1 MKASLV
7 LMDWILNEQI
17 TIMVIMVFE
26 ITLSEYHL
34 AKSLKPGKADPKRLT

>member
-1 MKASLV
+1 
-7 LMDWILNEQI
+7 MDWILNEQI
-17 TIMVIMVFE
+17 TIMVVIMVFE